1 MARLFEYQGKL
12 LLKGCG
18 IPVPQ
23 SRLAGSGEE
32 AKEAAA
38 ELGGP
43 VVIKAQAWVT
53 GRAEAGGIKF
63 ADTPEDAGPL
73 AASIL
78 GLKLKGF
85 RVEEVLV
92 EEKLDVAGQFYAG
105 ITVSDQYRSPVIVFS
120 TVGGTGIEEVAETYP
135 DRVWRQPVDVLTGL
149 REHEARNLVR
159 KAGIRGKL
167 QGKLVQVLVKLYG
180 LARKIEARAL
190 EVNPLVQTGKGEV
203 FAADCHVTVD
213 DNAVFRHPEL
223 NIEIAREFDRP
234 ATPLEKIAYKVE
246 EKDYRGTFYF
256 LQMETQPDQENGLIA
271 FHGGGGGGS
280 MMAMDAL
287 MREGFKL
294 ANFCDTSGNPSA
306 SKVYRAAKII
316 LSQPNVA
323 GYFHSGSGVASQEQY
338 HTARG
343 MVKAF
348 LEAGL
353 DIPAVIRI
361 GGNSEEE
368 AIKILTEYTRD
379 LPGKVEA
386 YGRDVPVEFCVRR
399 LKELIAESKGRKAVS

>member
-1 MARLFEYQGKL
+1 MARLFEYQGKE
-12 LLKGCG
+12 LLKEWG
-18 IPVPQ
+18 IPVPRG
-23 SRLAGSGEE
+23 RLAGTPAE
-32 AKEAAA
+32 AKGFAA
-38 ELGGP
+38 ELGKP
-43 VVIKAQAWVT
+43 VVIKAQAWIT
-53 GRAEAGGIKF
+53 GRAQAGGIKF
-63 ADTPEDAGPL
+63 ADSPGEAETWAQ
-73 AASIL
+73 AIL
-78 GLKLKGF
+78 GLQLKGF
-85 RVEEVLV
+85 RVEKVLV
-92 EEKLDVAGQFYAG
+92 EERLDITQQFYAG
-105 ITVSDQYRSPVIVFS
+105 VIVSDQYRSPVIMFS
-120 TVGGTGIEEVAETYP
+120 TMGGTGIEDIARAHP
-135 DRVWRQPVDVLTGL
+135 DKVWRRPVDIFLGL

-167 QGKLVQVLVKLYG
+167 QEKLVQVLVNLYG
-180 LARKIEARAL
+180 LARKVEARSL
-190 EVNPLVQTGKGEV
+190 EINPLVLDTAGKIY
-203 FAADCHVTVD
+203 AADCRVTVD

-223 NIEIAREFDRP
+223 GIEIAREFDRP

-256 LQMETQPDQENGLIA
+256 LQLETRYEGEEYIG

-287 MREGFKL
+287 MRAGFKL
-294 ANFCDTSGNPSA
+294 ANFCDTSGNPPA

-316 LSQPNVA
+316 LSQPKLA

-348 LEAGL
+348 RELKL

-368 AIKILTEYTRD
+368 AIRILTEYTQD

-386 YGRDVPVEFCVRR
+386 YGRDVPVEYCVNR
-399 LKELIAESKGRKAVS
+399 LKELIAEYKGRKVRS